1 MKRNVWLSAILAL
14 MAVSVS
20 GQDRSIFRTAADV
33 REGLRGSLIGTVV
46 GVDTA
51 RRQLEVTADD
61 DRVQRVVVITDA
73 VSTQYHGFGGV
84 INDSPEIFTGSSGF
98 ANVRVGDRIDIRG
111 AGRGNARLA
120 AEQITLLGRAT
131 DVGPTGVGG
140 TRPPTS
146 VSTPS
151 ATSTATNAPGG
162 YAEGTIR
169 QINASTGLIVIE
181 TAPPYRRMITVRAS
195 RNTPVYYRGEVYRI
209 ENLEVGD
216 RIRAEAD
223 PRTAQADEITARVI
237 DVTQSLQDAGGSA
250 TGDRITTLTGKVIR
264 VSAGADTIRIDTG
277 RSTVNVDMSRAED
290 ADGRR
295 YRASDVRV
303 GDEVDITGGYSANSD
318 VFMATTVRLIDDVF
332 GDRDRDDDD
341 NDVRDPD
348 ELGEFVAVTL
358 SGTVTESLQTSPTLV
373 IRERTGGRDIHV
385 FVTTDFVYRTRA
397 GTYANAERLAVN
409 DPVLIKAFRDE
420 NGNYIAQTIRIR

>member
-1 MKRNVWLSAILAL
+1 MKRNVWLGAILAL

-33 REGLRGSLIGTVV
+33 REGTRGSLIGTVV
-46 GVDTA
+46 GVDDA

-84 INDSPEIFTGSSGF
+84 INDAPEIFTGSSGF
-98 ANVRVGDRIDIRG
+98 SNVRVGDRVDVRG
-111 AGRGNARLA
+111 TGRGNARLA
-120 AEQITLLGRAT
+120 AEQVTLLGRT
-131 DVGPTGVGG
+131 DDVRQTGVGG

-151 ATSTATNAPGG
+151 ATSTATRTAGG

-169 QINASTGLIVIE
+169 QINANSGLIVIE
-181 TAPPYRRMITVRAS
+181 TAPPYRRMITVRAT
-195 RNTPVYYRGEVYRI
+195 RTTPVYYRGQVYRI
-209 ENLEVGD
+209 ENLEIGD
-216 RIRAEAD
+216 EIRAEAD
-223 PRTAQADEITARVI
+223 PRTAQADEITARTI
-237 DVTQSLQDAGGSA
+237 DVVRSLQESGGGA
-250 TGDRITTLTGKVIR
+250 TGERITTLTGRVTR

-277 RSTVNVDMSRAED
+277 RNTVNIDMARAED
-290 ADGRR
+290 AEGRR
-295 YRASDVRV
+295 FRAADLRV
-303 GDEVDITGGYSANSD
+303 GDEIDVTGGYSANSD

-332 GDRDRDDDD
+332 GGRDERERDEPADD
-341 NDVRDPD
+341 D

-385 FVTTDFVYRTRA
+385 FVTSDFVYRTRA
-397 GTYANAERLAVN
+397 GTYANADRLAVN

-420 NGNYIAQTIRIR
+420 DGNYIAQTIRVR